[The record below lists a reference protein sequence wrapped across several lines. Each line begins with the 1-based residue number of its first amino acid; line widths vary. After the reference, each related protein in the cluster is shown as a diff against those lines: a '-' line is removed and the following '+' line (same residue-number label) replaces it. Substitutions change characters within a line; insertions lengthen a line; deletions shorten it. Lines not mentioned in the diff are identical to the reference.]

1 MTNLIQTTNHNN
13 ALVKTERD
21 LPPHITFEQFKTIY
35 NGLAGDLHD
44 QILCGLLWE
53 LGGRV
58 NDIMNI
64 RWKDIN
70 LDTKKIRL
78 FVDKKDDTITLSFEE
93 ALKSD
98 LKNYMMFI
106 KPFTADFIFPSD
118 SMTGHVSRNAAYE
131 KVKRWGLKYLGLPFN
146 PPGNLH
152 PHMFRHGLAIYLLYN
167 TNIPG
172 NLESRLQMIAARLG
186 HASTAITMKYYLVI
200 TPELQA
206 WALKDVPMR

>member
-1 MTNLIQTTNHNN
+1 MNSLIERNQN

-21 LPPHITFEQFKTIY
+21 LPPHITFEQFKKIY
-35 NGLAGDLHD
+35 NNLAGDLHD

-53 LGGRV
+53 LGGRI
-58 NDIMNI
+58 NDIMNL

-70 LDTKKIRL
+70 LDTKKIKL
-78 FVDKKDDTITLSFEE
+78 FVDKIDNTITLTFEE

-98 LKNYMMFI
+98 LKNYMMFV
-106 KPFTADFIFPSD
+106 KPSTDDFIFPSN
-118 SMTGHVSRNAAYE
+118 SKSGHVSRNAAYE
-131 KVKRWGLKYLGLPFN
+131 KVKRWGQKFLGMPFK

-167 TNIPG
+167 ANIPG
-172 NLESRLQMIAARLG
+172 NLESRLHTIAARLG
-186 HASTAITMKYYLVI
+186 HKNTNITMKYYLVI